1 MAVNNH
7 KMPDVWKGTYASLVA
22 YLNSFNEDL
31 KKAAL
36 VFLTTNEK
44 GEPVSQLAFIEA
56 NKTIHLIEGSQ
67 DIYTKEEINE
77 MFGDLVDEET
87 GEVTNISTYVTEATT
102 VVLNDANSYTDDK
115 IAVLVYDDEGDL

>member
-7 KMPDVWKGTYASLVA
+7 KIPDFFKGTYANLVA
-22 YLNSFNEDL
+22 FLNDYNGDL
-31 KKAAL
+31 KKAA
-36 VFLTTNEK
+36 FAYLTTNEK

-67 DIYTKEEINE
+67 DIYTKEEIND

-87 GEVTNISTYVTEATT
+87 GTVTNISTYVTEATT
-102 VVLNDANSYTDDK
+102 VVLNDANTYTDDK
-115 IAVLVYDDEGDL
+115 IAVLVYDNEGDL

>member
-1 MAVNNH
+1 MAINNH
-7 KMPDVWKGTYASLVA
+7 KIPDFFKGTYANLVA
-22 YLNSFNEDL
+22 FLNEYNGDL
-31 KKAAL
+31 KKAAFA
-36 VFLTTNEK
+36 FLTTNEK

-67 DIYTKEEINE
+67 DIYTKEEIND

-87 GEVTNISTYVTEATT
+87 GTVTNISTYVTEATT
-102 VVLNDANSYTDDK
+102 VVLNDANTYTDDK

>member
-7 KMPDVWKGTYASLVA
+7 KIPDFFKGTYANLVA
-22 YLNSFNEDL
+22 FLNDYNGDL
-31 KKAAL
+31 KKAAFA
-36 VFLTTNEK
+36 FLTTNEK
-44 GEPVSQLAFIEA
+44 GEPVSQLAFVEA

-67 DIYTKEEINE
+67 DIYTKEEIND

-87 GEVTNISTYVTEATT
+87 GTVTNISTYVTEATT

-115 IAVLVYDDEGDL
+115 IAVLVYDNEGDL

>member
-7 KMPDVWKGTYASLVA
+7 KIPDFFKGTYANLVA
-22 YLNSFNEDL
+22 FLNDYNGDL
-31 KKAAL
+31 KKAA
-36 VFLTTNEK
+36 FAYLTTNEK

-67 DIYTKEEINE
+67 DIYTKEEIND

-87 GEVTNISTYVTEATT
+87 GTVTNISTYVTEATT
-102 VVLNDANSYTDDK
+102 VVLNDANTYTDDK